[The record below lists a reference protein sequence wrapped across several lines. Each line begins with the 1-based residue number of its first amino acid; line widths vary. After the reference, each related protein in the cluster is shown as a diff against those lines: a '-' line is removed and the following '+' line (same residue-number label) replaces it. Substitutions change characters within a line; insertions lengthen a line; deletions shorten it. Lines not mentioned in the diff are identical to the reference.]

1 MEVTTIGIDLAK
13 SVFAVSG
20 ADRRGRVIVRRQLRR
35 AQVLGFM
42 RGLPRCTVGM
52 EATGGAHYWA
62 RQLTALGHEVRLM
75 SPALVM
81 PYRKG
86 NKTDRNDADAI
97 LEAVTRPSMRFVMVK
112 SVAQQDLL
120 ALHRVRAQLV
130 KSRTALC
137 NQLRG
142 LLRER
147 GVAVRT
153 GVAGLRRGL
162 GAALA
167 AESSELSG
175 EMREVLVSCPA
186 NNFTVHNDF
195 LKCRRGQNDPTMKT
209 YLRDTTLGEMSQWL
223 QTLEQRIA
231 SCEAR
236 ITRKFKHDERCERL
250 AEVPGVGPLTATAL
264 VAAVGNA
271 QQFRNG
277 RELSAYLGLVPRQH
291 SSGGKTV
298 LLGITKRGDRYLR
311 TLLIHGARSALRQG
325 KRKGDAR
332 SDWAARI
339 TAARGLNVAAVA
351 MANKNARVLWAL
363 LSRGDRYRA
372 PSKTAS
378 AVLRPGS
385 PLAVKRARSAKL
397 RVVKD

>member
-20 ADRRGRVIVRRQLRR
+20 ADSRGRVVIRRQLRR

-42 RGLPRCTVGM
+42 RGLPRCVVGM
-52 EATGGAHYWA
+52 EATGGAQYWA
-62 RQLTALGHEVRLM
+62 RQFNALGHEVRLM

-97 LEAVTRPSMRFVMVK
+97 LEAVSRPSMRFVMVK

-130 KSRTALC
+130 KSRNALC

-147 GVAVRT
+147 GGT
-153 GVAGLRRGL
+153 GAAALKRSL
-162 GAALA
+162 PAALA
-167 AESSELSG
+167 DDSSELSG
-175 EMREVLVSCPA
+175 EMRELLC
-186 NNFTVHNDF
+186 
-195 LKCRRGQNDPTMKT
+195 
-209 YLRDTTLGEMSQWL
+209 EMSQWL
-223 QTLEQRIA
+223 RTLEQRIA

-236 ITRKFKHDERCERL
+236 ITRKFKHDERCQRL
-250 AEVPGVGPLTATAL
+250 AAVPGVGPLTATAL

-271 QQFRNG
+271 QRFRNG

-311 TLLIHGARSALRQG
+311 TLLIHGARSALRQC
-325 KRKGDAR
+325 KLKGDAR
-332 SDWAARI
+332 SGWARRI
-339 TAARGLNVAAVA
+339 GAERGPNVAAVA
-351 MANKNARVLWAL
+351 LANKNARVLWAL
-363 LSRGDRYRA
+363 LARGDRYRSTNVA
-372 PSKTAS
+372 AH
-378 AVLRPGS
+378 AVLRSGS
-385 PLAVKRARSAKL
+385 PPAVKRARSAKL
-397 RVVKD
+397 RVRKD

>member
-13 SVFAVSG
+13 SLFAVSG

-175 EMREVLVSCPA
+175 EMREL
-186 NNFTVHNDF
+186 
-195 LKCRRGQNDPTMKT
+195 
-209 YLRDTTLGEMSQWL
+209 LGEMSQWL

-325 KRKGDAR
+325 KRTVIRRRASQPRADLTWPRSRWPTRMHESCGRCSAQVTVTAR
-332 SDWAARI
+332 RVKPRQQFCAPALHWRLRERGAQNCAWSRI
-339 TAARGLNVAAVA
+339 EE
-351 MANKNARVLWAL
+351 
-363 LSRGDRYRA
+363 RY
-372 PSKTAS
+372 
-378 AVLRPGS
+378 
-385 PLAVKRARSAKL
+385 
-397 RVVKD
+397 